1 LPIDEGWGKIGDGKG
16 EMKKQDKN
24 IDSFIEKIQKVKP
37 KLAGIYFFGSRARGT
52 ARPDSDYD
60 LLILTK
66 EKDLKLKSR
75 LYDAA
80 VDVYMNSGADL
91 SLKIIKEADFN
102 RMKKIGYPF
111 VDNILKEGIK
121 LG

>member
-1 LPIDEGWGKIGDGKG
+1 MERK
-16 EMKKQDKN
+16 DKN
-24 IDSFIEKIQKVKP
+24 IDSFIDKIKEVRP

-52 ARPDSDYD
+52 ERPDSDYD

-80 VDVYMNSGADL
+80 VDVYMNSGADI
-91 SLKIIKEADFN
+91 SLKIVKEKDFN
-102 RMKKIGYPF
+102 RMKEIGYPF
-111 VDNILKEGIK
+111 ADNILKEGIK
-121 LG
+121 IV